1 MAEVPAPVG
10 PQQFVSPK
18 ALIAEADNLELV
30 QQITVVDEAE
40 KRMLGKRYPK
50 RKRLQAGKNPGD
62 DIFGYGHG
70 GGTDGR

>member
-1 MAEVPAPVG
+1 MD
-10 PQQFVSPK
+10 
-18 ALIAEADNLELV
+18 EADKSL
-30 QQITVVDEAE
+30 
-40 KRMLGKRYPK
+40 LGKRYPK